1 MPSINIEGG
10 SSAGTQNGATIKAP
24 PNANLRTVS
33 VSTRPESLREDQA
46 DFCPHCQSRF
56 EIVCVKF
63 RFTGA
68 AMIATCPNCA
78 AASAERRGASESINW
93 NFWPGLASGM
103 DGLNQQFKYI
113 VAFLI
118 GAVIIAAVLRHTVHV
133 YGGFSREEIRAG
145 ALIAIPAVLLLAIS
159 FFRRKHW

>member
-1 MPSINIEGG
+1 
-10 SSAGTQNGATIKAP
+10 
-24 PNANLRTVS
+24 
-33 VSTRPESLREDQA
+33 
-46 DFCPHCQSRF
+46 
-56 EIVCVKF
+56 
-63 RFTGA
+63 
-68 AMIATCPNCA
+68 
-78 AASAERRGASESINW
+78 
-93 NFWPGLASGM
+93 M
-103 DGLNQQFKYI
+103 DKLNEQFKYI

>member
-1 MPSINIEGG
+1 
-10 SSAGTQNGATIKAP
+10 
-24 PNANLRTVS
+24 
-33 VSTRPESLREDQA
+33 
-46 DFCPHCQSRF
+46 
-56 EIVCVKF
+56 
-63 RFTGA
+63 
-68 AMIATCPNCA
+68 
-78 AASAERRGASESINW
+78 
-93 NFWPGLASGM
+93 M